1 MRDRFARW
9 RGVFEAAVL
18 HAASMQMCGQHIR
31 GTASRASCVYEK

>member
-9 RGVFEAAVL
+9 RWAFEAAVL

-31 GTASRASCVYEK
+31 GTESRASCVNGK